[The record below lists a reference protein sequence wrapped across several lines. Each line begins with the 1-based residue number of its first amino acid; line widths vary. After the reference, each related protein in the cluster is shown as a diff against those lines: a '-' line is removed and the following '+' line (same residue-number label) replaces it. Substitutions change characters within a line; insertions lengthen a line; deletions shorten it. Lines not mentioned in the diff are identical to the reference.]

1 MTEQEIKDL
10 AKRVKEAKMYKRK
23 REYETAKRVSK
34 KENK

>member
-10 AKRVKEAKMYKRK
+10 AKRVKLAKILESKK
-23 REYETAKRVSK
+23 KYETARRISK